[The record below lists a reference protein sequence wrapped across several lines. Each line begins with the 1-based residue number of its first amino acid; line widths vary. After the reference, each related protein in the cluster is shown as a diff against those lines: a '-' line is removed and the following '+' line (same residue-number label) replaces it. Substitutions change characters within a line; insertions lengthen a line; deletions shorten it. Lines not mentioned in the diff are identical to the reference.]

1 MSMNIKERFELK
13 DKVAIVTGASKGIG
27 EAIAQALAQAG
38 AKVIVSSRKQE
49 AVEQTAQEIK
59 QAGFEASA
67 VQAHMGNMDEARAL
81 VDRAVE
87 IYGGVDII
95 VNNAATNPVFGPM
108 MNCDESVF
116 AKIMGVNVQG
126 PLELCKKAVPV
137 MRKRGGGSIINIAS
151 IGGLHPEQMLGLYS
165 VSKSAL
171 ISLTKVMAKEWG
183 SLGIRAN
190 SICPGLIKTKFS
202 QALWQN
208 QAMVNQMLM
217 MAPIKRLGEP
227 EDIAGLALFLAS
239 DASAY
244 CTGGVYVADG
254 GMTI

>member
-1 MSMNIKERFELK
+1 
-13 DKVAIVTGASKGIG
+13 
-27 EAIAQALAQAG
+27 
-38 AKVIVSSRKQE
+38 
-49 AVEQTAQEIK
+49 
-59 QAGFEASA
+59 
-67 VQAHMGNMDEARAL
+67 
-81 VDRAVE
+81 
-87 IYGGVDII
+87 
-95 VNNAATNPVFGPM
+95 
-108 MNCDESVF
+108 
-116 AKIMGVNVQG
+116 
-126 PLELCKKAVPV
+126 
-137 MRKRGGGSIINIAS
+137 
-151 IGGLHPEQMLGLYS
+151 
-165 VSKSAL
+165 
-171 ISLTKVMAKEWG
+171 MAKEWG